1 MSMNKAKKI
10 FVGVLSL
17 ISVAANATDFKTQ
30 LNGKDLIMSG
40 ANCAGISLKKNSG
53 LKGEMG
59 NIPPCSVDLPARLKW
74 INEST
79 FVMVEKNK
87 TNDTSPP
94 RVYLYKVKSIK
105 GNQVV
110 LTEVWTGWNDLP
122 DDDITYTIK

>member
-1 MSMNKAKKI
+1 MNNANKI
-10 FVGVLSL
+10 IVGVLTL
-17 ISVAANATDFKTQ
+17 ISVAANAADFKTQ
-30 LNGKDLIMSG
+30 LNGKDLVMNG

-59 NIPPCSVDLPARLKW
+59 NMPPCSIDLPTRLKW

-110 LTEVWTGWNDLP
+110 LTEVWTGWNDFP
-122 DDDITYTIK
+122 DEDITYNIK